1 MDVIYQNALIT
12 LESAL
17 IQNVSLLG
25 VYPRLEKV
33 EGHGNGFLTRVE
45 REEVA
50 RPGVADHERIRTLI
64 QLLRKKDNAA
74 FFNFCTILEETGNA
88 VWASKL
94 REAITVEEKRE
105 VTVTSPSRPDSE
117 PLCVY
122 EPNIDGLGKHFRMLT
137 GHVRTRISQLSEARF
152 EGLKEFC
159 EHYLGSLQA
168 EYDPHVPTY
177 YKLPNDRQ
185 EMWVIIREHWTI
197 LDIQFLEEIVNFLN
211 GGDLKEYVCK
221 HHSLIVQ
228 YSTHTLSPFRKKRI
242 KLRKCHLLKVTSKS
256 DPQLY
261 SIKKVLQVKEYLL
274 KLGVDRS
281 LFEGFTISSVTLL
294 FSISPYHANHLLSVL
309 CDHIFVLRSLEVY
322 LIGVHGKWE
331 LNVDEGRIEHF
342 QATVPIKQKSVLD
355 SEFYLY
361 PEAQKKE
368 HDRLTLELKENM
380 DSLAK
385 EKEHSCELTAKVERL
400 QEQLEDERCVVNSLL
415 EEVTELV
422 KQKDQLTRQMIMASS
437 SPEPHP
443 QPGGSQIEACIHDV
457 SPLDTGFLSSIIM

>member
-1 MDVIYQNALIT
+1 
-12 LESAL
+12 
-17 IQNVSLLG
+17 
-25 VYPRLEKV
+25 
-33 EGHGNGFLTRVE
+33 
-45 REEVA
+45 
-50 RPGVADHERIRTLI
+50 
-64 QLLRKKDNAA
+64 
-74 FFNFCTILEETGNA
+74 
-88 VWASKL
+88 
-94 REAITVEEKRE
+94 
-105 VTVTSPSRPDSE
+105 
-117 PLCVY
+117 
-122 EPNIDGLGKHFRMLT
+122 
-137 GHVRTRISQLSEARF
+137 LSEARF

-211 GGDLKEYVCK
+211 ERDLKEYICK

-228 YSTHTLSPFRKKRI
+228 YATHTLSPFRKKRI